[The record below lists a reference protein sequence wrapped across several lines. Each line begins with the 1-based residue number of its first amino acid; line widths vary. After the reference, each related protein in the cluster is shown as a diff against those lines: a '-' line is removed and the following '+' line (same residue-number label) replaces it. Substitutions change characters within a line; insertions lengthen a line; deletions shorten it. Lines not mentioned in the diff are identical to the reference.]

1 MNEIISFH
9 TGSLTIK
16 DQQFDLEID
25 FHQVRMDEVLRF
37 LLFQGV
43 QELCSTDL
51 FVLRNE
57 EQGFEIHF
65 LKAKE
70 LV

>member
-37 LLFQGV
+37 FLFQGV